1 MMSELVKPTHLAR
14 KAVVYIRQST
24 PHQVVSNQESLRLQY
39 ALRQRAREFGWHE
52 ADIDVIDAD
61 LGLSGASAAKRSG
74 FKELVG
80 RVGLSEVG
88 LILSIDVTR
97 LARNCSDWYP
107 LLDICGLRGC
117 LIADRDGVYDPGG
130 ANGRLLLGLK
140 GTISELELHTIRSR
154 LTAGL
159 LAKAERG
166 ELALNLPVG
175 LTRDPS
181 GVVVKDPDMAV
192 QDRLGLV
199 FELFLKFGAA
209 AQVMRKLNK
218 RGLDLPRRDRRGDSC
233 WARATV
239 SSVTSILKNPAYAGA
254 FVYGRTR
261 MHTGGREGASKMK
274 VPRPVCEW
282 RIVVKDRYPAYID
295 WPTYEKINA
304 ALKDNRAEYMRIKTR
319 GAPRDG
325 DLLLHRIAWC
335 ARCGHKMYVRY
346 KSRGGEYVCNHLRSN
361 EGLPTCQH
369 VRAAPVDAAVAEA
382 FLTALAPAELD
393 ALSKARR
400 ARSQVNAALRT
411 SAERQLERKRY
422 EASLAE
428 RQFNRVDPD
437 NRLVAAEF
445 ERRWEAALIEVR
457 AAEEALDRQ
466 ASPDVVARLGIGKA
480 LEGKVINLAGRL
492 PQIWADPA
500 TSDARRKALLRCLVD
515 KVILDRG
522 GHDIA
527 TVRIVWRGGAVTCL
541 EVRMR
546 VASLSKLARAEEMR
560 ERALTL
566 AREGLYD
573 DAIAAVLTSEGHR
586 SPTCEDKVLPVTVQ
600 KIRLA
605 ARVELP
611 RARTRWTHSA
621 GALSAQ
627 ELAAKLSIPVN
638 WLYVQI
644 RKQRL
649 MVDRQPNG
657 AYLFGDAENVLE
669 GVRDLRNHVIDSLD
683 LRICRPDQEGHQHG

>member
-1 MMSELVKPTHLAR
+1 MMSELVKPAHLAR

-39 ALRQRAREFGWHE
+39 ALRQRARELGWHE

-61 LGLSGASAAKRSG
+61 LGLSGASAAGRSG

-117 LIADRDGVYDPGG
+117 LIADRDGVYDPGS

-166 ELALNLPVG
+166 ELALSLPVG
-175 LTRDPS
+175 LTRDPT

-192 QDRLGLV
+192 QERLGLV
-199 FELFLKFGAA
+199 FEMFLKFGAA
-209 AQVMRKLNK
+209 AKVMRMLNE
-218 RGLDLPRRDRRGDSC
+218 RGLDLPRRDRHGDLC

-261 MHTGGREGASKMK
+261 MREAGRQGASKMK
-274 VPRPVCEW
+274 APRPVDEW

-295 WPTYEKINA
+295 WPSYEKINA
-304 ALKDNRAEYMRIKTR
+304 TLKDNRAEYMRIKTR

-325 DLLLHRIAWC
+325 DLLLHGIAWC

-346 KSRGGEYVCNHLRSN
+346 KSGGEYVCNHLRSN
-361 EGLPTCQH
+361 QGLPTCQH
-369 VRAAPVDAAVAEA
+369 VRAAAVDAVVADA

-393 ALSKARR
+393 ALSRARR
-400 ARSQVNAALRT
+400 AQSQVDAALRT
-411 SAERQLERKRY
+411 SAERELERKRY
-422 EASLAE
+422 AAALAE

-437 NRLVAAEF
+437 NRLVAAEL

-457 AAEEALDRQ
+457 AAEEALSRR
-466 ASPDVVARLGIGKA
+466 ASPPSAAQLGIGKT
-480 LEGKVINLAGRL
+480 LQGKVVTLAGRL
-492 PQIWADPA
+492 PQIWDDPN
-500 TSDARRKALLRCLVD
+500 TSDARRKALLRCLID

-522 GHDIA
+522 EHDV
-527 TVRIVWRGGAVTCL
+527 TSVRIVWRGGAVTSL
-541 EVRMR
+541 GVKMR
-546 VASLSKLARAEEMR
+546 VNSVSKLARGEEMR
-560 ERALTL
+560 QRVCAL
-566 AREGLYD
+566 ACEGMYD
-573 DAIAAVLTSEGHR
+573 DEIAAVLTSEGYR
-586 SPTCEDKVLPVTVQ
+586 SPTCEDKVLPITVQ
-600 KIRLA
+600 RIRHA
-605 ARVELP
+605 ANIEVNQP
-611 RARTRWTHSA
+611 RTRWTHSV
-621 GALSAQ
+621 GVLSAN
-627 ELAAKLSIPVN
+627 ELATKLNIPVN

-649 MVDRQPNG
+649 IVDRQPNG
-657 AYLFGDAENVLE
+657 AYLFSNTEDVLQ
-669 GVRDLRNHVIDSLD
+669 GILSLRNHTVSNID
-683 LRICRPDQEGHQHG
+683 LRIYQPHQEGH

>member
-1 MMSELVKPTHLAR
+1 MMSELVKPAHLAR

-39 ALRQRAREFGWHE
+39 ALRQRARELGWRE

-117 LIADRDGVYDPGG
+117 LIADRDGVYDPGS

-166 ELALNLPVG
+166 ELALNLPIG

-209 AQVMRKLNK
+209 AQVMRKLNE

-261 MHTGGREGASKMK
+261 MHAGGREGASKMK
-274 VPRPVCEW
+274 APRPVGEW

-304 ALKDNRAEYMRIKTR
+304 ALKDNRAEYMRIKT
-319 GAPRDG
+319 
-325 DLLLHRIAWC
+325 
-335 ARCGHKMYVRY
+335 
-346 KSRGGEYVCNHLRSN
+346 
-361 EGLPTCQH
+361 
-369 VRAAPVDAAVAEA
+369 
-382 FLTALAPAELD
+382 
-393 ALSKARR
+393 
-400 ARSQVNAALRT
+400 
-411 SAERQLERKRY
+411 
-422 EASLAE
+422 
-428 RQFNRVDPD
+428 
-437 NRLVAAEF
+437 
-445 ERRWEAALIEVR
+445 
-457 AAEEALDRQ
+457 
-466 ASPDVVARLGIGKA
+466 
-480 LEGKVINLAGRL
+480 
-492 PQIWADPA
+492 
-500 TSDARRKALLRCLVD
+500 
-515 KVILDRG
+515 
-522 GHDIA
+522 
-527 TVRIVWRGGAVTCL
+527 
-541 EVRMR
+541 
-546 VASLSKLARAEEMR
+546 
-560 ERALTL
+560 
-566 AREGLYD
+566 
-573 DAIAAVLTSEGHR
+573 
-586 SPTCEDKVLPVTVQ
+586 
-600 KIRLA
+600 
-605 ARVELP
+605 
-611 RARTRWTHSA
+611 
-621 GALSAQ
+621 
-627 ELAAKLSIPVN
+627 
-638 WLYVQI
+638 
-644 RKQRL
+644 
-649 MVDRQPNG
+649 
-657 AYLFGDAENVLE
+657 
-669 GVRDLRNHVIDSLD
+669 
-683 LRICRPDQEGHQHG
+683 